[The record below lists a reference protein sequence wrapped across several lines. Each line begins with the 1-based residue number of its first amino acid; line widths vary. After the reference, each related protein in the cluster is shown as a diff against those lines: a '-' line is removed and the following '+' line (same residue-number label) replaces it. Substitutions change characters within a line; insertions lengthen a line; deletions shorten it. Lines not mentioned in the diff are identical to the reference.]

1 MKQRISQ
8 ILSSLLY
15 NSYIYGFILGTI
27 YQGNFKILNCPG
39 FNCYSCP
46 SAIFSCPIGI
56 LQFFTAYGAYHLT
69 LYTMGFIGAIGAVGG
84 RIICGWGCPFGLLQ
98 DMMYKIKA
106 PKLNIPSFL
115 YAGRYVTLILLVFI
129 IPFITKEPWFSKLC
143 PIGTLEAGIP
153 HLLYNADLRQF
164 VGTIFIIKCIILF
177 VYFAWMIVSKR
188 PFCRTTCPL
197 GAIYSLFNRISFL
210 KVDVDKDKCIKCS
223 KCHKNCP
230 VSIKVFEDGGATS
243 QCIRCLRCTDCPV
256 KAISYSFKLTRN

>member
-8 ILSSLLY
+8 ILSALLY

-27 YQGNFKILNCPG
+27 YQGNLKFLNCPG

-46 SAIFSCPIGI
+46 SAIFACPLGI
-56 LQFFTAYGAYHLT
+56 LQFFSAHGVYHIS
-69 LYTMGFIGAIGAVGG
+69 LYTLGFLGAIGTVGG

-98 DMMYKIKA
+98 DLMFKIKT
-106 PKLNIPSFL
+106 PKLKIPSFL
-115 YAGRYVTLILLVFI
+115 YPGRYVTLILLVI
-129 IPFITKEPWFSKLC
+129 VIPYFTKEPWFSKLC
-143 PIGTLEAGIP
+143 PVGTLEAGIP
-153 HLLYNADLRQF
+153 QVLYNADLRQF
-164 VGTIFIIKCIILF
+164 VGTIFVIKIAILF
-177 VYFAWMIVSKR
+177 FFLVWMIVSKR

-197 GAIYSLFNRISFL
+197 GAIYSLFNRVSFL
-210 KVDVDKDKCIKCS
+210 RVDVDKDKCIKCS

-256 KAISYSFKLTRN
+256 NAITYKFSLTR

>member
-8 ILSSLLY
+8 ILSTLLY
-15 NSYIYGFILGTI
+15 NSYIYGFIIGTI
-27 YQGNFKILNCPG
+27 YQGNLKLLNCPG

-46 SAIFSCPIGI
+46 SAIFACPLGI
-56 LQFFTAYGAYHLT
+56 LQFFSAYGVYHIS
-69 LYTMGFIGAIGAVGG
+69 LYTLGLLGAIGAAGG

-98 DMMYKIKA
+98 DLMYKIKA

-115 YAGRYVTLILLVFI
+115 YSGRYVTLILLVII
-129 IPFITKEPWFSKLC
+129 IPYFTKEPWFSKLC
-143 PIGTLEAGIP
+143 PVGTLEAGIP

-164 VGTIFIIKCIILF
+164 TGTIFIIKCIILF
-177 VYFAWMIVSKR
+177 VFLVWMIVSKR

-210 KVDVDKDKCIKCS
+210 RVDVDKDKCIKCS
-223 KCHKNCP
+223 KCHNNCP
-230 VSIKVFEDGGATS
+230 VSIKVFEDSGATS

-256 KAISYSFKLTRN
+256 EAISYSFKLTR